1 MAPPDRTGR
10 AQTPPPGAV
19 LQPTA
24 WVALCWTVFPQRRA
38 HSVGTFQ
45 GAVSETQ
52 DPHGNGPLVF
62 PAATVASLPL
72 LSREGTWCAR
82 RLGVGADLSDQS
94 SAVVLGESRKGT
106 LSGHLPSRGPAGSS
120 NPQAPAPFSRVLRR
134 PGSDFPPAL
143 GSQLRQ
149 RTDGLAVKRV
159 LTTPEGQ
166 REGER
171 KGLTGS
177 PAPGLQDAAFELG
190 ENQNRG
196 VLVGGPSARWREEG
210 SDPSVPR
217 ELEGGLPDQ
226 ASAARVRVAAP
237 PDSPWEG
244 GLLRTPVGMNGPSQ
258 RTALL
263 DPGWV
268 LLPTGLRQAQLAP
281 YDLFPCCFSAGKH
294 TTSQLPTG
302 LAAQKAQSAHLGQRP
317 ALREHPGPRGAWK
330 NVGNPERTFQK
341 SDILEEST
349 RAQSYSRLQQGLRR
363 PCLSP
368 TSMEACPS
376 LNTR

>member
-82 RLGVGADLSDQS
+82 RLGRSREQRKWTDSPCPSLSPGAAGGGVDSPRPVPHDL
-94 SAVVLGESRKGT
+94 
-106 LSGHLPSRGPAGSS
+106 
-120 NPQAPAPFSRVLRR
+120 
-134 PGSDFPPAL
+134 
-143 GSQLRQ
+143 LRQ
-149 RTDGLAVKRV
+149 PWERTDGLAVKRV

-244 GLLRTPVGMNGPSQ
+244 GLLRTP
-258 RTALL
+258 
-263 DPGWV
+263 
-268 LLPTGLRQAQLAP
+268 AP
-281 YDLFPCCFSAGKH
+281 L
-294 TTSQLPTG
+294 
-302 LAAQKAQSAHLGQRP
+302 
-317 ALREHPGPRGAWK
+317 ALRPQLSRSGPPAVPGSPSGTQEVDMLVFTFVFSK
-330 NVGNPERTFQK
+330 FTKFPELLK
-341 SDILEEST
+341 T
-349 RAQSYSRLQQGLRR
+349 R
-363 PCLSP
+363 
-368 TSMEACPS
+368 EKE
-376 LNTR
+376 

>member
-94 SAVVLGESRKGT
+94 SAVVLGEPRKGT

-196 VLVGGPSARWREEG
+196 VLVGGPSVRWREEG

-244 GLLRTPVGMNGPSQ
+244 GLLRTPGRGQNAGPEG
-258 RTALL
+258 TAI
-263 DPGWV
+263 
-268 LLPTGLRQAQLAP
+268 R
-281 YDLFPCCFSAGKH
+281 
-294 TTSQLPTG
+294 SQLPTG
-302 LAAQKAQSAHLGQRP
+302 LAAQKAQSAQLGQRP